1 MKRKLTKRNKAF
13 MSGKLKG
20 CCIGCSNGK
29 FVFVVLKFG
38 VVRRNKPQ
46 KPLQLSKTCW
56 FFEMDLEGL

>member
-1 MKRKLTKRNKAF
+1 MKRKLIKKNKEF
-13 MSGKLKG
+13 MSSRLKG
-20 CCIGCSNGK
+20 CCVGYPNGK

-56 FFEMDLEGL
+56 FFEMDLEDL